1 MLRLV
6 GSETAKDRKFERW
19 EPKIW
24 DDRNKGQA
32 SHSLREEP
40 MINGIGGAFLFSN
53 DTRRL
58 AAWYRDCLGIV
69 PEGEDAECSSIY
81 TSFEY
86 RDLENPEIKRTIA
99 WAIMPAEQDIKDK
112 PRTGKI
118 NYTVK
123 NMGEVLS
130 HLKSK
135 GVVIEKTEEYPTM
148 GTFAW
153 LKDPDGNPIEL
164 WEPTKE

>member
-1 MLRLV
+1 M
-6 GSETAKDRKFERW
+6 
-19 EPKIW
+19 
-24 DDRNKGQA
+24 
-32 SHSLREEP
+32 
-40 MINGIGGAFLFSN
+40 MIDGIGGAFLFSN

-58 AAWYRDCLGIV
+58 AAWYRDILGIV
-69 PEGEDAECSSIY
+69 PQGEDAGCNSIY

-86 RDLENPEIKRTIA
+86 RDLANPEIKRTIA
-99 WAIMPAEQDIKDK
+99 WAIMPADQDIKGT

-118 NYTVK
+118 NHTVK
-123 NMGEVLS
+123 NMEEVLS

-135 GVVIEKTEEYPTM
+135 GVAIEKTEEYPGM

-164 WEPTKE
+164 WQPSESE

>member
-1 MLRLV
+1 
-6 GSETAKDRKFERW
+6 
-19 EPKIW
+19 
-24 DDRNKGQA
+24 
-32 SHSLREEP
+32 
-40 MINGIGGAFLFSN
+40 MIDGIGGAFLFSN
-53 DTRRL
+53 DTKRL

-69 PEGEDAECSSIY
+69 FQGEDAECSSVY

-99 WAIMPAEQDIKDK
+99 WPIMPTKEDIKGK

-123 NMGEVLS
+123 DMAKALS

-135 GVVIEKTEEYPTM
+135 GVAIEKTEEYPGM

-153 LKDPDGNPIEL
+153 LKDPDGNPVEL
-164 WEPTKE
+164 WQPTEERIEIPKL

>member
-1 MLRLV
+1 MPADP
-6 GSETAKDRKFERW
+6 ETGRDEEW
-19 EPKIW
+19 EE
-24 DDRNKGQA
+24 
-32 SHSLREEP
+32 L
-40 MINGIGGAFLFSN
+40 MIDGIGGAFLFSN
-53 DTRRL
+53 DTKRL

-86 RDLENPEIKRTIA
+86 RDLANPDIKRTIA
-99 WAIMPAEQDIKDK
+99 WAIMPADQDIKDK

-123 NMGEVLS
+123 NMEEVLS

-135 GVVIEKTEEYPTM
+135 GVAIEKTEVYLTL
-148 GTFAW
+148 GTFFFY
-153 LKDPDGNPIEL
+153 KDPDGTLIEF
-164 WEPTKE
+164 WG